1 MNRSFPKGDN
11 QEYLGLIKSRR
22 VSVYPSLI
30 NVTGRRGMVWMAG
43 DAETALNTGRNR
55 SEVKDHI

>member
-1 MNRSFPKGDN
+1 MANINHLYP
-11 QEYLGLIKSRR
+11 IKTNMSKC
-22 VSVYPSLI
+22 VYPSLI